1 MKALMK
7 VQRGDGV
14 VGLREVKDPRP
25 APDEVLVEVKKPG
38 ICFTDIHILHDE
50 FPKAKPPFIMGHEFS
65 GVIRELGREVRDWK
79 VGDRVV
85 SETAARFCG
94 RCRFCLTGDNQLC
107 PERKAYGYVYD
118 GAFANYMVIRSGL
131 LHRIPDRVSDS
142 EAALSEPLACC
153 THAALERVRVDPGE
167 TVLVTGPG
175 AIGLLML
182 QVLKSTGATV
192 ILCGVHSDGERLRLG
207 ERLGA
212 DRAIDLEKEDL
223 ASAVMEITR
232 GYGVDKS
239 FECAGAAAAAGQ
251 CIALTRKGG
260 TLIQIGLFGRP
271 VELPFEEVALKE
283 LTVVGSFAQRKSSWG
298 LGLKLLGDRTVKTG
312 PLVSREYP
320 MDRWE
325 EAFRKSEGRAGI
337 KYLLV
342 PMT

>member
-1 MKALMK
+1 
-7 VQRGDGV
+7 
-14 VGLREVKDPRP
+14 
-25 APDEVLVEVKKPG
+25 
-38 ICFTDIHILHDE
+38 
-50 FPKAKPPFIMGHEFS
+50 
-65 GVIRELGREVRDWK
+65 
-79 VGDRVV
+79 
-85 SETAARFCG
+85 
-94 RCRFCLTGDNQLC
+94 
-107 PERKAYGYVYD
+107 
-118 GAFANYMVIRSGL
+118 
-131 LHRIPDRVSDS
+131 
-142 EAALSEPLACC
+142 
-153 THAALERVRVDPGE
+153 
-167 TVLVTGPG
+167 
-175 AIGLLML
+175 ML